1 MALIFPFFYSAV
13 CVDVPKSLGKSRS
26 MWVKKEENP
35 VSFFYV
41 DYSLITWMEK

>member
-1 MALIFPFFYSAV
+1 
-13 CVDVPKSLGKSRS
+13 

-35 VSFFYV
+35 VPFFYV